1 MIYTWETAEEINMK
15 LAKRLRGIRRRKK
28 ISQSDLA
35 NQSGVSYGSIKR
47 FEATG
52 QISLL
57 SLTRIAIALGI
68 SDEINSIFTDVG
80 YASIAEVINESR

>member
-1 MIYTWETAEEINMK
+1 MIYTWETAEEINIK

-35 NQSGVSYGSIKR
+35 DQSGVSYGSIKR

-68 SDEINSIFTDVG
+68 SDEINSLFTDAG

>member
-1 MIYTWETAEEINMK
+1 MLYTWETAEEINMK
-15 LAKRLRGIRRRKK
+15 LAMRLRSIRRRKK

-52 QISLL
+52 QISML

-80 YASIAEVINESR
+80 YASIQEVINESR